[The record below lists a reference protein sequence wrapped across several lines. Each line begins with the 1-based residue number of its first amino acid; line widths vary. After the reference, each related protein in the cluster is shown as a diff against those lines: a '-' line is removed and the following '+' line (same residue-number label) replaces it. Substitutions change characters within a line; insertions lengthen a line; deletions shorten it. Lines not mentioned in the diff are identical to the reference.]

1 MKLVG
6 YARVS
11 TVEQNLDMQIAALK
25 ALVALRSS
33 PITGCRG
40 PISSVLAFSR
50 LSSKSSGVT
59 CSSFGDLT
67 DLALPCGPNPTV
79 NGLSR
84 RGCDFRSLTEHRY
97 SILGRTAGV
106 FT

>member
-25 ALVALRSS
+25 AA
-33 PITGCRG
+33 GCTEIFTDHGLSGADFQRPG
-40 PISSVLAFSR
+40 LSR

-67 DLALPCGPNPTV
+67 DLGAPLWT
-79 NGLSR
+79 
-84 RGCDFRSLTEHRY
+84 
-97 SILGRTAGV
+97 
-106 FT
+106 